1 MLEHN
6 IKIKIKNNKT
16 NISIPI
22 DKFII
27 TLFKWDLRT
36 SNVVIEV
43 EYYKD
48 KKYLFT
54 NEFLYIEKEEVI
66 VNKLI
71 DDIIKKHYESSK
83 ISQS

>member
-6 IKIKIKNNKT
+6 IKIKVKNNKT